1 MAELNGELNGAT
13 NGAEGANG
21 NPPAESTVTGDGNG
35 KGTEKTYTQA
45 DFDKALR
52 SETERRVAEAVKN
65 AQSEWETSLNEKIED
80 AKNEGARLAKLSAEE
95 RRKEEDKAEREKFAR
110 EKAEFVHKS
119 LVAETV
125 KQLGEKGLPV
135 GFAEMAAGQNAEAA
149 QENIKLLE
157 AEWNKAIEAEVTKRL
172 TGKAPNVGGANTA
185 AGGGFFDVI
194 KENQRH

>member
-1 MAELNGELNGAT
+1 MAELNGELSGA
-13 NGAEGANG
+13 NHGAEGANG
-21 NPPAESTVTGDGNG
+21 NPPADPTVTGDGNG

-45 DFDKALR
+45 DFDKALQ